1 MGHKLDR
8 IMYEVS
14 VVYIALPVFIFLA
27 GWLRLVVAIP
37 VCAVFL
43 ISLYFM
49 LKNRPEQIAW
59 HLTKANRRVIIV
71 SLIILAVWVFFSG
84 QGGFSFQNNDYNYR
98 NAIFH
103 DLIEKSWPVIYPYSL
118 QNAATAASAAGTP
131 STAILTYY
139 IAFWLPGAL
148 VGKLFGWY
156 AANAFLYFWSLLGVT
171 LIVYYLF
178 RTLRNVSIW
187 SVVILIFFSGMD
199 IVGYLFMSKG
209 KLPGPIDHIEWWSGL
224 QYSSNTTLLFWVFN
238 QTITIWL
245 AILLIMNLKNSR
257 SLFFM
262 YAMLLLHGPFPFLGM
277 LPIVLWKAYQ
287 GYPLAVRRNSKQAAD
302 AKGRK
307 TELPNAFLVFI
318 LWFWNGIRRALT
330 FENLAGG
337 ISVLVIVYLYLSKN
351 ASGSIYG
358 INKWSPNYVSFIV
371 FEAGLY
377 LLFLFAEHRKNPLYW
392 ICIGSLLLIPV
403 FIVGTS
409 QDFCMRVSIPA
420 LFMTMIM
427 IQQVLLGRTKK
438 DNTQVNI
445 RIEPEKAY
453 TITENGSNEPEQNV
467 IVDEQNTE
475 SAAERFRYTLTDR
488 EKKFVRC
495 ILIAFLIIG
504 SVVPLQEMTRSVV
517 YTLPAY
523 PVTKSAMVSL
533 GKALQDS
540 SNQSILKAGTS
551 ILMQSQYPI
560 TVADSVKT
568 LASDGSALGNFRGQT
583 KDNLFYEYL
592 ARQ

>member
-1 MGHKLDR
+1 MRMGHKLDR

-27 GWLRLVVAIP
+27 GWLRLTVAIP

-59 HLTKANRRVIIV
+59 HLTKANRRVIIA

-84 QGGFSFQNNDYNYR
+84 QGGFSFQNSDYNYR

-103 DLIEKSWPVIYPYSL
+103 DLIEKSWPAIYPYSP
-118 QNAATAASAAGTP
+118 QNAAAAASAAGTP

-178 RTLRNVSIW
+178 RTLRNASIW

-209 KLPGPIDHIEWWSGL
+209 KFPGSIDHIEWWSGL

-257 SLFFM
+257 SLFFL

-287 GYPLAVRRNSKQAAD
+287 GYPLAVRRNNTQAAD
-302 AKGRK
+302 AKGRL
-307 TELPNAFLVFI
+307 TELPNAFLAFI

-330 FENLAGG
+330 IENLAGG
-337 ISVLVIVYLYLSKN
+337 ISVLVIVYLYLSNN

-358 INKWSPNYVSFIV
+358 INKWSPNYISFIV

-377 LLFLFAEHRKNPLYW
+377 LLFLFADHRKNPLYW
-392 ICIGSLLLIPV
+392 ICIGSLLLIPI
-403 FIVGTS
+403 FTVGTS

-427 IQQVLLGRTKK
+427 IQQVLLGKTKK
-438 DNTQVNI
+438 
-445 RIEPEKAY
+445 
-453 TITENGSNEPEQNV
+453 
-467 IVDEQNTE
+467 
-475 SAAERFRYTLTDR
+475 AAEPAGRFRYTLTDG
-488 EKKFVRC
+488 ETKFVRNV
-495 ILIAFLIIG
+495 LIVFLIIG
-504 SVVPLQEMTRSVV
+504 SVVPLQEMARSVV

-523 PVTKSAMVSL
+523 SVTKGAMASL
-533 GKALQDS
+533 GNVLQDS
-540 SNQSILKAGTS
+540 QNQSISSAGTA

-560 TVADSVKT
+560 TVVDTVKT
-568 LASDGSALGNFRGQT
+568 LANDGSALGNFRGPT